1 MIGQGVLRECL
12 HDPGVIRV
20 VSVGRRTV
28 GKPHDKLREIVVPD
42 VANLSS
48 VEDELGG
55 FDACFFCLGISSLG
69 MAEADYRRITYD
81 YAVASGTLLARRN
94 PGMTFV
100 FVSGSGADGTG
111 TSRLMWARVKG
122 ETENAVLALP
132 FKAVYVFRPG
142 IVQPLDGIRSR
153 TRWVNL
159 VYAMSRPLVPVLMRL
174 APRAVTT
181 TERIG
186 RAMLAVAREGTA
198 RRVLENSDINELA
211 NGRSFPA
218 TTPR

>member
-1 MIGQGVLRECL
+1 
-12 HDPGVIRV
+12 
-20 VSVGRRTV
+20 
-28 GKPHDKLREIVVPD
+28 
-42 VANLSS
+42 
-48 VEDELGG
+48 
-55 FDACFFCLGISSLG
+55 
-69 MAEADYRRITYD
+69 
-81 YAVASGTLLARRN
+81 
-94 PGMTFV
+94 MTFV